1 MKRQKWSSE
10 GDECLRRVL
19 GEVGEGDW
27 DEVVRIM
34 GRSGFRKTRKQV
46 LDRWNLQLRPGVN
59 KLSITFD
66 KKSALFAAQRE
77 SKNCWKLLSSRQ
89 SFHTRSC
96 VWLKTQ
102 FFFVVR
108 RAIRKAKKFL
118 GHFSE
123 IQKVT
128 LIKPGAILKFM
139 DELIELGG
147 EDPASPAPPWLKS
160 SFEGRELVVFF
171 SMTPSYLI
179 EPLKSARFVSAV
191 KTALLRLE
199 NINSLHCKLK
209 ALRLNARSSLFGVR
223 PSPVCLEEEAVE
235 LTELIDSRLFF
246 LEKKSLSFNNR
257 TITNGITAELRADLV
272 EARQN
277 RSSETSSVLA
287 ELYRELVDLLGPKP
301 EELRNVS
308 FGNDTVHPKS
318 LIFNFSRQLSIFP
331 AFFTGQG
338 SAESLELQT
347 VKKELTYY
355 DSFSAYTSA
364 LLPNRDLEFD

>member
-10 GDECLRRVL
+10 EDECLRRVV

-27 DEVVRIM
+27 EEVVRVM
-34 GRSGFRKTRKQV
+34 GRSGFRKTRKQI

-59 KLSITFD
+59 KLSMTLD
-66 KKSALFAAQRE
+66 EKSALFVAQRE
-77 SKNCWKLLSSRQ
+77 SKNCWKLLSSREN
-89 SFHTRSC
+89 FPTRSC

-102 FFFVVR
+102 FFLVVR

-147 EDPASPAPPWLKS
+147 EDPASPALPWLKS
-160 SFEGRELVVFF
+160 GFEGRELVVFF

-179 EPLKSARFVSAV
+179 EPLKSARLVSAV

-209 ALRLNARSSLFGVR
+209 ALRLNARSSLFGLQT
-223 PSPVCLEEEAVE
+223 PSARLEGEAVE
-235 LTELIDSRLFF
+235 LTELIESRLFF
-246 LEKKSLSFNNR
+246 LEKRSLSFKNR
-257 TITNGITAELRADLV
+257 TVISGITAELRADPV
-272 EARQN
+272 EDRPTRTSQM
-277 RSSETSSVLA
+277 SSVLA
-287 ELYRELVDLLGPKP
+287 ELNQELGDLLGPEP
-301 EELRNVS
+301 RELTNVS
-308 FGNDTVHPKS
+308 LGDDTVHPKS
-318 LIFNFSRQLSIFP
+318 LIFNFSRQLSIFT
-331 AFFTGQG
+331 AFFTGQAP
-338 SAESLELQT
+338 AESLELQT
-347 VKKELTYY
+347 VKKTLAYY
-355 DSFSAYTSA
+355 DSPSAYMSA
-364 LLPNRDLEFD
+364 LLPEGDLEFD